1 MEDDKNWGEYY
12 LAIEEK
18 GETILYKSE
27 PYALDEISI
36 INLIKICLVQKRAV
50 SVGRKI
56 LAVYLDTTQHKKEET
71 NEVLKK
77 IGVKIQENDPIKSKR
92 TKSR

>member
-1 MEDDKNWGEYY
+1 MEDNENYY

-50 SVGRKI
+50 SIGRKI
-56 LAVYLDTTQHKKEET
+56 LNVYLDCQRNNKEKATEI
-71 NEVLKK
+71 LKK
-77 IGVKIQENDPIKSKR
+77 IGVKQENTEPERTKKTKSK
-92 TKSR
+92 